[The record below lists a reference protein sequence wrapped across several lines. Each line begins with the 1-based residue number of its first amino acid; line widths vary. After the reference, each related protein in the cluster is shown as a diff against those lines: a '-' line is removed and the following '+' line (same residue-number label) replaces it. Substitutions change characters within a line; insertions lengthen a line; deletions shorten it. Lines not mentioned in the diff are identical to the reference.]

1 MSEKEANTVFIGRK
15 PTMSYVMAV
24 ITNFNSGDTKEVVL
38 KARGRAITTAV
49 NVAQVITRRFMKDLK
64 VSKIG
69 IGTEEVKPRE
79 GGDPRK
85 VSTMEI
91 VLTKP

>member
-49 NVAQVITRRFMKDLK
+49 NVAQVITRKFMKDLK
-64 VSKIG
+64 ISKIG
-69 IGTEEVKPRE
+69 IGTEEVTPRE

-91 VLTKP
+91 VLAKP

>member
-1 MSEKEANTVFIGRK
+1 MSEKEANTVFVGRK

-24 ITNFNSGDTKEVVL
+24 ITNFNNNDTKEVVL
-38 KARGRAITTAV
+38 KARGQAITTAV
-49 NVAQVITRRFMKDLK
+49 NVAQVVTRRFMKELQIT
-64 VSKIG
+64 KIG
-69 IGTEEVKPRE
+69 IGTEEVTPRE
-79 GGDPRK
+79 GGAPRR